1 MVQGFFTVLTIWIA
15 IFVTAYLYFDNR
27 MEPRVS
33 VAKIDLKQGEVVIP
47 RSWDGHYYVQGSI
60 NGYPIRFL
68 VDTGASVVSVGTEF
82 ARLANLPKGRP
93 ASFTTAGGVVQGEMV
108 FDQIIEA
115 GGIEINGL
123 HVSVGLHGDVALLGQ
138 NFLRK
143 IDVIQANDTM
153 KLRVRAE

>member
-1 MVQGFFTVLTIWIA
+1 MVQGFITVLIIWIT
-15 IFVTAYLYFDNR
+15 IFAAAYLYFDTR

-33 VAKIDLKQGEVVIP
+33 VAKADLKQGEVVIP
-47 RSWDGHYYVQGSI
+47 RSWDGHYYLQGSV

-68 VDTGASVVSVGTEF
+68 VDTGASVVSVGADF
-82 ARLANLPKGRP
+82 ARQANLPKGRP

-115 GGIEINGL
+115 GGIVINGL

-143 IDVIQANDTM
+143 IDVIQSNDTM
-153 KLRVRAE
+153 TLRIRSE